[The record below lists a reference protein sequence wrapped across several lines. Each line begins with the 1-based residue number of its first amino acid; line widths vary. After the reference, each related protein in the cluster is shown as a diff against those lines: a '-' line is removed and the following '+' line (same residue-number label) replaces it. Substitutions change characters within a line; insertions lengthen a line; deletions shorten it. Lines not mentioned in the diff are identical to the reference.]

1 MGFLSLIIPGLI
13 AGVVARVVV
22 RPGRKLGC
30 LGTIVLGVA
39 GSFVGGLIGSLIS
52 SDGFSLERSSWVG
65 SIVGAVVILV
75 VIRFLDSGRET

>member
-39 GSFVGGLIGSLIS
+39 GSFVGGLIASLIS

-75 VIRFLDSGRET
+75 VVRFLNSGRDT